1 MLQTTIKQQWE
12 RSNKTQR
19 CFYFILW
26 KYTAVTPHGQGIEN
40 REMQGLIHP
49 DNLSQS
55 GIDRAHSTV
64 GLALVSDKKSPETGT
79 DFEEKG

>member
-1 MLQTTIKQQWE
+1 M
-12 RSNKTQR
+12 
-19 CFYFILW
+19 
-26 KYTAVTPHGQGIEN
+26 TPHGQGIEN